1 MGVPMADSC
10 LCMTENHKIL
20 LSSYPSVKKKAKLLM
35 NCKQSK
41 VIRA

>member
-20 LSSYPSVKKKAKLLM
+20 LSSYPSVKKKGKALDELQTE
-35 NCKQSK
+35 QSY
-41 VIRA
+41 